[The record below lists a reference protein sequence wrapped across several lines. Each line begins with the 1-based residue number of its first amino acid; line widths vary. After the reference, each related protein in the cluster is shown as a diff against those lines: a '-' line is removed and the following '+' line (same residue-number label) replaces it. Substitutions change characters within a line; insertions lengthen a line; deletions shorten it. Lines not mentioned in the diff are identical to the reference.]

1 MHENPNQC
9 VYVCVSL
16 CVFGGGGGVCVV
28 YIYVYIVPV
37 TFILTL
43 TDVDFYIF
51 TFTCSQ
57 ISGTKYIII
66 HFFITK
72 CTMYSKIHFTNT
84 CIINI
89 HV

>member
-1 MHENPNQC
+1 MC
-9 VYVCVSL
+9 VYHYVCL
-16 CVFGGGGGVCVV
+16 GRGGCVV

-66 HFFITK
+66 HFLLQNVQCTAKFILQ
-72 CTMYSKIHFTNT
+72 IR
-84 CIINI
+84 
-89 HV
+89 VL

>member
-9 VYVCVSL
+9 VYVCL
-16 CVFGGGGGVCVV
+16 CVFGEGGMRS
-28 YIYVYIVPV
+28 IHIRVYIVPV

-72 CTMYSKIHFTNT
+72 CIMYSKIHFTNT